1 MLGDL
6 RTRRWVWVATGVA
19 WALSSL
25 LPLAQAFVTPLL
37 DLRPVTALV
46 YSLAWLLFGWSSV
59 LVSRLAAARRTHIAG
74 LAVAAA
80 AGITAIANILVNV
93 AGVAGIAEWYSYG
106 ILIATVLLVPFA
118 YLFARERLLRLTAFT
133 LGTFLGIGF
142 APPVL
147 GGLVVLALFLALALR
162 TAWFESRDEPGAP
175 PATEAPTL
183 SRRTRAG

>member
-1 MLGDL
+1 MLGNV
-6 RTRRWVWVATGVA
+6 RTRRWVWAATGVA

-25 LPLAQAFVTPLL
+25 LPLAQAFATPLL

-46 YSLAWLLFGWSSV
+46 YSVGWLLFGWSSV
-59 LVSRLAAARRTHIAG
+59 LASRLAAARRTQAVG
-74 LAVAAA
+74 GAVAVAA
-80 AGITAIANILVNV
+80 GVTAIANLAVNV
-93 AGVAGIAEWYSYG
+93 AGVTGIAEWYSYG

-133 LGTFLGIGF
+133 LGVFLGIGF

-147 GGLVVLALFLALALR
+147 GGVVVLALFVALALR
-162 TAWFESRDEPGAP
+162 TAWFASRDDPGAP
-175 PATEAPTL
+175 PATEISSV